1 MLNILTPHGMDLRV
15 NLLLDKRG
23 TYTRKLWDRGFCRI
37 SSSQAAWDTSIA
49 RIILWWKNGF
59 RRQQLVVNIC
69 YVTFLVYFL
78 TTPLGASCDLIKH
91 VRPFCMRDF
100 SLEVANRVF
109 FSLSSSF
116 LPRKE
121 RISSRAFSEWV
132 RLLSERGTQS
142 SFPLLDC
149 RSGEK
154 FGLLIA
160 HFSIFL
166 LEKQVIKQSPL
177 FLSSVSFLTT
187 QLTNQQLKNQLFTVR
202 NSRNCDNRAAG
213 NWSGYLSE
221 SSRQTHSEKSRLD
234 FLSLRGNN

>member
-78 TTPLGASCDLIKH
+78 TTLGVSCDLIKH

-109 FSLSSSF
+109 FSLSSSC

-121 RISSRAFSEWV
+121 KISSRAFSEWVRLLSEWV

-166 LEKQVIKQSPL
+166 LEKQV
-177 FLSSVSFLTT
+177 
-187 QLTNQQLKNQLFTVR
+187 
-202 NSRNCDNRAAG
+202 D
-213 NWSGYLSE
+213 
-221 SSRQTHSEKSRLD
+221 QTEPPFFIICQFSDYTIDKSAIEKSAIHSSK
-234 FLSLRGNN
+234 FSQLRQSSSGKLVWLPLRE